1 LMNAFLQPSFYKDSV
16 RVLAFAFSLACCS
29 HAQAQP
35 YIVSTV
41 PEYAATGVSPA
52 ASAAYTFSEAMT
64 PGATAV
70 QFYKASP
77 LTFLAVSNFWS
88 LGNTVLTC
96 TPMPAFPANSTIFW
110 NVSGAT
116 PAGDSLA

>member
-1 LMNAFLQPSFYKDSV
+1 MNAFLQPSFYKDSV
-16 RVLAFAFSLACCS
+16 RVLAFAFSLACFS
-29 HAQAQP
+29 HAEAQP

-52 ASAAYTFSEAMT
+52 ASAVYTFSEAMT

-77 LTFLAVSNFWS
+77 LTFLAVSNFCAPP
-88 LGNTVLTC
+88 LTIGLVLLTAC
-96 TPMPAFPANSTIFW
+96 SRTA
-110 NVSGAT
+110 
-116 PAGDSLA
+116 LARSPD